1 MEKVI
6 LFMAIMLMCDTSAV
20 LSGLAMFYAAA
31 DKKMTSFICV
41 MLSFISGAVAY
52 IPAVFA
58 FLSTNYMDGVFC
70 LLITIID
77 KEYIRRHNPARSFVA
92 GYDISRNLVMNS
104 RNAFI
109 CKQTI
114 QHYKQICERTKRD
127 INAMIDKGDL
137 ERVRELTKHYNTVNL
152 AMQEEE
158 LKYKNFLD
166 LKVRVKK
173 ELGY

>member
-6 LFMAIMLMCDTSAV
+6 LFMAIMLVCDTSAV
-20 LSGLAMFYAAA
+20 LSGLAMFYAAV
-31 DKKMTSFICV
+31 DKKMTSFLCV

-58 FLSTNYMDGVFC
+58 FLSANYVDGFFC
-70 LLITIID
+70 LLVVIID
-77 KEYIRRHNPARSFVA
+77 KEYIRRHNPAKNFVA
-92 GYDISRNLVMNS
+92 GYGISRELVMNS
-104 RNAFI
+104 KNVFI
-109 CKQTI
+109 HKQTM
-114 QHYKQICERTKRD
+114 QYYKQICERTKRN

-137 ERVRELTKHYNTVNL
+137 ESVRELTKHYNTVNL